1 VRIVEG
7 LGELRPG
14 HRVVALGT
22 FDGVHLGHRRLIET
36 AVREAQAAGVT
47 ATVATFDPMP
57 MEVLQP
63 SQPPPRLSG
72 IGRRAALVAE
82 LGADEMV
89 VIRFDRALAHMGPD
103 AFAREVLHE
112 RCHAVHVVVG
122 ENYRFGRRAAGD
134 ADTLAGL
141 GRDLGFAVTA
151 VPLLT
156 LDGERVSSSWIRE
169 LVSQGEVAHAATLLG
184 GDPWLEGAVVRGE
197 GRGRELGVPTA
208 NLAWP
213 PARVVPGR
221 GVYAGVAVVGA
232 VDAGA
237 ERHGAAISVGW
248 NPTFGPGRELS
259 VEAYL
264 LDLDEDLYG
273 RPMRLEF
280 RRFLRHEL
288 RFESVPELVDQMQAD
303 IEQARATVLDRL

>member
-1 VRIVEG
+1 
-7 LGELRPG
+7 
-14 HRVVALGT
+14 
-22 FDGVHLGHRRLIET
+22 
-36 AVREAQAAGVT
+36 
-47 ATVATFDPMP
+47 
-57 MEVLQP
+57 ME
-63 SQPPPRLSG
+63 
-72 IGRRAALVAE
+72 
-82 LGADEMV
+82 
-89 VIRFDRALAHMGPD
+89 PD
-103 AFAREVLHE
+103 AFARGVLHE
-112 RCHAVHVVVG
+112 RCQAVHVVVG
-122 ENYRFGRRAAGD
+122 ENYRFGRHAAGD
-134 ADTLAGL
+134 ADALAGL
-141 GRDLGFAVTA
+141 GRELGFALTA

-184 GDPWLEGAVVRGE
+184 RDPWLEGAVVRGQ

-208 NLAWP
+208 NLGWP

-221 GVYAGVAVVGA
+221 GVYAGVAVLGGA
-232 VDAGA
+232 DAGA

-248 NPTFGPGRELS
+248 NPTFGPERELS
-259 VEAYL
+259 VEAFL

>member
-1 VRIVEG
+1 MKIIEG
-7 LGELRPG
+7 LDELRPG

-47 ATVATFDPMP
+47 AAVATFDPMP
-57 MEVLQP
+57 MEVLRP

-89 VIRFDRALAHMGPD
+89 VIRFDRDLAGMTPH
-103 AFAREVLHE
+103 AFARQVLQE
-112 RCHAVHVVVG
+112 RCQAVHVVVG
-122 ENYRFGRRAAGD
+122 ENYRFGHHAAGD
-134 ADTLAGL
+134 ADELARL
-141 GRDLGFAVTA
+141 GHELGFAVTA
-151 VPLLT
+151 VPLLFVE
-156 LDGERVSSSWIRE
+156 GERVSSSWIRE
-169 LVSQGEVAHAATLLG
+169 LVSQGEVSHAAALLG
-184 GDPWLEGAVVRGE
+184 RDPWLEGAVVRGE

-221 GVYAGVAVVGA
+221 GVYAGVAVLGGGS
-232 VDAGA
+232 AGA
-237 ERHGAAISVGW
+237 ERHGAAISAGW

-264 LDLDEDLYG
+264 LDFDADLYG